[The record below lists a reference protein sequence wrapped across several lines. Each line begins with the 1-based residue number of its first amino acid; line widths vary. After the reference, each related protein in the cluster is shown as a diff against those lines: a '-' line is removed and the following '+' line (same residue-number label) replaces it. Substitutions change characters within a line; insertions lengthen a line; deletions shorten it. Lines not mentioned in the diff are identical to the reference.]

1 MNSLSILSG
10 QFVGKV
16 KAKVKVY
23 VNKRMMV
30 NIEQLVNTLSGQGW
44 SQSRVRS
51 LSLLS
56 RLSILSGQEVIKL
69 MVKVELLV
77 KTFRL
82 ASRQGQ
88 TVRSH

>member
-1 MNSLSILSG
+1 MS
-10 QFVGKV
+10 VKV

-23 VNKRMMV
+23 VNKLMMV
-30 NIEQLVNTLSGQGW
+30 KIEQLVNTLSGQGW

-69 MVKVELLV
+69 MVKVEVLV

>member
-1 MNSLSILSG
+1 MS
-10 QFVGKV
+10 VKV
-16 KAKVKVY
+16 TAKVKVY
-23 VNKRMMV
+23 VNKLMMV
-30 NIEQLVNTLSGQGW
+30 KIEQLVNTLSGQGW

-69 MVKVELLV
+69 MVKVEVLV

-88 TVRSH
+88 ILRSH